1 MDSATLIH
9 TVPFFVMQPQKI
21 QTEIALQVA
30 PDGMNMISIFLG
42 VVILDEEKRAV
53 EAVIMRLAG
62 LFGTCPGEV
71 DGVQVRI
78 SNLRLLDTSK
88 IIRQSIDIRVYQFV
102 QMLALVGS
110 H

>member
-1 MDSATLIH
+1 MSIH
-9 TVPFFVMQPQKI
+9 TVPFFVMQPQNI

-30 PDGMNMISIFLG
+30 PDGMNMIGIVLG
-42 VVILDEEKRAV
+42 VVILDEEKRTV
-53 EAVIMRLAG
+53 EAVIMRLVH
-62 LFGTCPGEV
+62 LLGTCPGEV

-78 SNLRLLDTSK
+78 TNLCLLDTSK
-88 IIRQSIDIRVYQFV
+88 IIRQSIDIRVYQFI